1 MKLTDHE
8 SGIIFDI
15 NVDVIG
21 SVFDRGPYREVRT
34 VSAQPFTN
42 GEKYKVKEKVPE
54 ILAAADAE
62 RRRP

>member
-34 VSAQPFTN
+34 VSAKPFTN

>member
-34 VSAQPFTN
+34 VSGQPFIS

>member
-1 MKLTDHE
+1 MKLTDFD
-8 SGIIFDI
+8 SGIIFEI

-34 VSAQPFTN
+34 VSEQPFIS
-42 GEKYKVKEKVPE
+42 GEKYKVKENVPE

>member
-34 VSAQPFTN
+34 VSAQPFTS